1 MKSKQVLSIDQM
13 KHLRE
18 LGLDTSDASMY
29 WARVSHGSRV
39 DDKSKGKW
47 FLSLQKEFQVC
58 GFMSYE
64 SIPTYTLQDIIDKLP
79 CFIDTYVFTL
89 QKLASTYTCL
99 YMEPYSRSIL
109 FLKENK
115 ELIDAAYDMLCWCIE
130 NGYIL
135 KRVNNE
141 SENKR
146 NWRSNRC

>member
-1 MKSKQVLSIDQM
+1 MSKQVLSTEQM
-13 KHLRE
+13 RHLQE
-18 LGLDTSDASMY
+18 LGVDTSEASAIIY
-29 WARVSHGSRV
+29 KISETETYCGYAREVVLVEGFV
-39 DDKSKGKW
+39 EDYIDKVET
-47 FLSLQKEFQVC
+47 F
-58 GFMSYE
+58 
-64 SIPTYTLQDIIDKLP
+64 TLQDIIDKLP

-135 KRVNNE
+135 KE
-141 SENKR
+141 GEQ
-146 NWRSNRC
+146 

>member
-1 MKSKQVLSIDQM
+1 MSKQVLSTEQM
-13 KHLRE
+13 RHLQE
-18 LGLDTSDASMY
+18 LGVDTSEASAIIY
-29 WARVSHGSRV
+29 KISETETYCGYAREVVLVEGFV
-39 DDKSKGKW
+39 EDYIDKVET
-47 FLSLQKEFQVC
+47 F
-58 GFMSYE
+58 
-64 SIPTYTLQDIIDKLP
+64 TLQDIIDKLP

-146 NWRSNRC
+146 NWRNN

>member
-1 MKSKQVLSIDQM
+1 MSKQVLSTEQM
-13 KHLRE
+13 RHLQE
-18 LGLDTSDASMY
+18 LGVDTSEASAIIY
-29 WARVSHGSRV
+29 KISETETYCGYAREVVLVEGFV
-39 DDKSKGKW
+39 EDYIDKVET
-47 FLSLQKEFQVC
+47 F
-58 GFMSYE
+58 
-64 SIPTYTLQDIIDKLP
+64 TLQDIIDKLP

-89 QKLASTYTCL
+89 QKLAGTYTCL

-146 NWRSNRC
+146 NWRSN

>member
-1 MKSKQVLSIDQM
+1 MSKQVLSTEQM
-13 KHLRE
+13 MHFQE
-18 LGLDTSDASMY
+18 LGVDTSEASAIIY
-29 WARVSHGSRV
+29 KISETETYCGYAREVVLVEGFV
-39 DDKSKGKW
+39 EDYIDKVET
-47 FLSLQKEFQVC
+47 F
-58 GFMSYE
+58 
-64 SIPTYTLQDIIDKLP
+64 TLQDIIDKLP

-146 NWRSNRC
+146 NWRSN

>member
-1 MKSKQVLSIDQM
+1 MSKQVLSTEQM
-13 KHLRE
+13 RHLQE
-18 LGLDTSDASMY
+18 LGVDTSEASAIIY
-29 WARVSHGSRV
+29 KISETETYCGYAREVVLVEGFV
-39 DDKSKGKW
+39 EDYIDKVET
-47 FLSLQKEFQVC
+47 F
-58 GFMSYE
+58 
-64 SIPTYTLQDIIDKLP
+64 TLQDIIDKLP
-79 CFIDTYVFTL
+79 WFIDTYVFTL

-146 NWRSNRC
+146 NWRSN

>member
-1 MKSKQVLSIDQM
+1 MSKQVLSTEQM
-13 KHLRE
+13 RHLQE
-18 LGLDTSDASMY
+18 LGVDTSE
-29 WARVSHGSRV
+29 ARAIIYKISETETYCGYAREVVLVEGFV
-39 DDKSKGKW
+39 EDYIDKVET
-47 FLSLQKEFQVC
+47 F
-58 GFMSYE
+58 
-64 SIPTYTLQDIIDKLP
+64 TLQDIIDKLP

-146 NWRSNRC
+146 NWRSN